1 MSLLDDEDTLLN
13 ETKDSAYNSLIHE
26 NIEWNQYE
34 HQSFYDF
41 REWVKTNIYRFSNDV
56 GRIDDESSSGIG
68 EMRCQITELQ
78 HEIMR
83 LNNEIMD
90 LKYII
95 NKNM

>member
-26 NIEWNQYE
+26 NIEWNPHE

-41 REWVKTNIYRFSNDV
+41 REWIKMNIYNINDNIGRMDEEFSP
-56 GRIDDESSSGIG
+56 GIG
-68 EMRCQITELQ
+68 EMRCQIKELY
-78 HEIMR
+78 HEIVR
-83 LNNEIMD
+83 LNNEIMN